1 MDWCGGSTNGSL
13 PEPRPQGHLLIGPPG
28 SGKSTLAAILAPLL
42 HAQLI
47 ATDALREQ
55 LWGDANIQGPWSEL
69 ETHLHGAIDR
79 AIADGDN
86 VLVDA
91 THAQREWRQR
101 LMHRSMGGQ
110 HAQWTGWWLQ
120 TPLDQCLVW
129 NRCRQRSVP
138 EAVIR
143 AMHVRLNSP
152 PHRPELSEGFTSLI
166 HLNPAGSQLSDQINR
181 ALQTILDPSP

>member
-1 MDWCGGSTNGSL
+1 M
-13 PEPRPQGHLLIGPPG
+13 IGPPG

-42 HAQLI
+42 PAKVI
-47 ATDALREQ
+47 STDALREQ
-55 LWGDANIQGPWSEL
+55 LWEDANLQGPWSEL
-69 ETHLHGAIDR
+69 EPHLHGAIDR

-91 THAQREWRQR
+91 THAQRDWRQR

-166 HLNPAGSQLSDQINR
+166 HLNPADSQLSDQINR